1 MDNFNYQAYLKSGKI
16 YGEKATIT
24 ESEQIS
30 EKKYKQGYD
39 DREDESLGAR
49 RGAEKGKKQSFKDR
63 RDDSYG
69 KFGKRDAEAKG
80 KDKGPGRNK
89 VNKEN
94 VEETAPGFTHD
105 CAAHVMHESH
115 GYGLCLEGRHTLVE
129 TTEGHAEV
137 THYDVMF
144 KNGNVVEK
152 IPVNELKILTSEAHH
167 HGKEEK
173 DLEEVGKGYFKK
185 KFGIGKKGFS
195 MDKRKKLKETI
206 IEIKAKMD
214 EGSYPFDQ
222 CVADQEGQYGKEGAK
237 RVCGSIRAAYGEGL
251 VKENLS
257 SAEKERVMD
266 ALNNYVVEFK
276 PDFGKVSEIA
286 DMLSEL
292 TGISSNK
299 IQSHLMQLTGGDD
312 EMIFED
318 ARTDAE
324 EEGYEDGFKDAKKDM
339 KDALSK
345 MKVSELKAK
354 IKEDI
359 IEILSEQDEEVDVDV
374 EDEVKAD
381 VDVDVEDDVAVD
393 AQGDDINIKKKSVKA
408 DIEVGLSPV
417 EELVQDSL
425 EAAMKA
431 SEQLGNQTLTDQ
443 IGNTITYFTREFVVG
458 RNTD

>member
-1 MDNFNYQAYLKSGKI
+1 MDSFDYKKYLKEGRLFNE
-16 YGEKATIT
+16 GESLIS
-24 ESEQIS
+24 ESQVS

-49 RGAEKGKKQSFKDR
+49 KGAEKDKKQSFKDR

-80 KDKGPGRNK
+80 KAKGPGKNK

-94 VEETAPGFTHD
+94 V
-105 CAAHVMHESH
+105 
-115 GYGLCLEGRHTLVE
+115 
-129 TTEGHAEV
+129 
-137 THYDVMF
+137 
-144 KNGNVVEK
+144 
-152 IPVNELKILTSEAHH
+152 
-167 HGKEEK
+167 
-173 DLEEVGKGYFKK
+173 EEVGKGYFKK
-185 KFGIGKKGFS
+185 KFGVGKKGFK
-195 MDKRKKLKETI
+195 MADRKELSEDI
-206 IEIKAKMD
+206 LSIYERIQ
-214 EGSYPFDQ
+214 EGSYPFDE
-222 CVADQEGQYGKEGAK
+222 CVDDNEGKYGEEGAK
-237 RVCGSIRAAYGEGL
+237 RVCGAIRAAYGEGQI
-251 VKENLS
+251 N
-257 SAEKERVMD
+257 
-266 ALNNYVVEFK
+266 
-276 PDFGKVSEIA
+276 
-286 DMLSEL
+286 
-292 TGISSNK
+292 
-299 IQSHLMQLTGGDD
+299 
-312 EMIFED
+312 ED
-318 ARTDAE
+318 KRTDAE
-324 EEGYEDGFKDAKKDM
+324 QEGYEDGFKDAKKDM

-345 MKVSELKAK
+345 MKVSELKSK
-354 IKEDI
+354 IREDI